1 MDILSKFYAG
11 ELRPADVSL
20 GDNHSYQRNIHLF
33 SETLAELEPLLDD
46 AQKKLLITL
55 LDSKNDISAII
66 AEEYFTMGWKMGT
79 QLLLESLTPYSCGA
93 NSSPEV

>member
-1 MDILSKFYAG
+1 MDILNKLYAG

-20 GDNHSYQRNIHLF
+20 GYNSSYQRNIHLF

-66 AEEYFTMGWKMGT
+66 AEEYFTMGWKIGT
-79 QLLLESLTPYSCGA
+79 QLLLESLSPYSCGA
-93 NSSPEV
+93 QNSPEM